1 MDDDKHGDPS
11 DPWRRDVTARRSR
24 ALILLA
30 IVLVSF
36 TMRGAIAAVPPLIG
50 DISDELGLT
59 QAGAALLTS
68 LPVLMFALAAPVAA
82 VLGRRLGTGRAVIVG
97 LVLIGLGTLGR
108 VVAGVPTL
116 LVGTAVIGVGI
127 TIANVLVPVVIKR
140 DFGLAAGRVTGYFV
154 ATMAIGATAT
164 SALSVPAA
172 ELLGWRGALAIWT
185 VLVPAAMVGWWL
197 HVARREPRPPLPGRP
212 HAEQPRRP
220 AHTATVA
227 EPAPAQRDGFV
238 WRLPL
243 AWALAIA
250 FGSQSALYYSL
261 TTWLP
266 SILVDRAG
274 VTPGVAGVALGLF
287 QLTAIPTALTIA
299 GLSRLR
305 SSQGWIGATIAV
317 AWSAFLVGLILAP
330 DLWPLWTVLGGLG
343 QGAGF
348 TFVLTLIVLRSGD
361 EHVVR
366 ALGSMGQ
373 FVGYLI
379 GAAGPFLVG
388 WLAQTTGGWTAPA
401 AFMLALATALGVA
414 SLFAGR
420 DVVVHRPQP

>member
-1 MDDDKHGDPS
+1 MGHDRSGDPS
-11 DPWRRDVTARRSR
+11 DPKRTVVTAQRSR
-24 ALILLA
+24 ALVLLA
-30 IVLVSF
+30 VVLVSF

-50 DISDELGLT
+50 DISAELGLT
-59 QAGAALLTS
+59 RSGASLLTS
-68 LPVLMFALAAPVAA
+68 LPVLMFALAAPMAA
-82 VLGRRLGTGRAVIVG
+82 LLGRRFGIGRAVGVG
-97 LVLIGLGTLGR
+97 LFLIGMGTLGR
-108 VVAGVPTL
+108 VVAGIPTL

-127 TIANVLVPVVIKR
+127 TVANVLVPVVIKR
-140 DFGLAAGRVTGYFV
+140 DFGMGAGRVTGYFV
-154 ATMAIGATAT
+154 ATMAVGATAT
-164 SALSVPAA
+164 SALSVPLA

-185 VLVPAAMVGWWL
+185 VLVPVAMVGWVL
-197 HVARREPRPPLPGRP
+197 YVVRGEVRPGDDGRP
-212 HAEQPRRP
+212 GRP

-227 EPAPAQRDGFV
+227 RPAPAARDGFV

-243 AWALAIA
+243 AWALAVA
-250 FGSQSALYYSL
+250 FGSQSALYYSM

-266 SILVDRAG
+266 SILVDIAD
-274 VTPGVAGVALGLF
+274 VTPGAAGVALGLF

-305 SSQGWIGATIAV
+305 RSQGWLGVTIAS
-317 AWSAFLVGLILAP
+317 AWGAFLVGLLLAP

-373 FVGYLI
+373 LVGYLV
-379 GAAGPFLVG
+379 GAAGPFVVG
-388 WLAQTTGGWTAPA
+388 WLAQTSNGWTAPA
-401 AFMLALATALGVA
+401 AFMLGLATALGVA
-414 SLFAGR
+414 SLAAGR
-420 DVVVHRPQP
+420 DVVVRTPRTR

>member
-1 MDDDKHGDPS
+1 M
-11 DPWRRDVTARRSR
+11 TARRSR
-24 ALILLA
+24 GLILLA

-50 DISDELGLT
+50 DLSADLGLT
-59 QAGAALLTS
+59 QAGASLLTS

-82 VLGRRLGTGRAVIVG
+82 VLGRRLGTGRAVVIG
-97 LVLIGLGTLGR
+97 LVLIGVGTLGR

-140 DFGLAAGRVTGYFV
+140 DFGLGAGRVTGYFV

-164 SALSVPAA
+164 SALSVPVA

-185 VLVPAAMVGWWL
+185 VLVPAAMLGWWL
-197 HVARREPRPPLPGRP
+197 HVVRGEDP
-212 HAEQPRRP
+212 PRRV
-220 AHTATVA
+220 AHTPDVA
-227 EPAPAQRDGFV
+227 QAAPEHRDGFV

-250 FGSQSALYYSL
+250 FGTQSALYYSL

-266 SILVDRAG
+266 SILVDRAD

-287 QLTAIPTALTIA
+287 QLSAIPTALTIA
-299 GLSRLR
+299 GLTRLR
-305 SSQGWIGATIAV
+305 RSQGWIGATIAV
-317 AWSAFLVGLILAP
+317 AWSTFLVGLIVAP

-373 FVGYLI
+373 LVGYLV
-379 GAAGPFLVG
+379 GAAGPFVVG
-388 WLAQTTGGWTAPA
+388 WLAQTTGGWAAPA
-401 AFMLALATALGVA
+401 GFMLALAAALGVA
-414 SLFAGR
+414 SLVAGR
-420 DVVVHRPQP
+420 DVVVRTPRP